1 MTTEVSTGHEF
12 FIKDEHYQSLVEDIK
27 AALVEGSFTER
38 MARIETYHKIG
49 EEVRRFSADMNRNV
63 TATVQALSND
73 LNIAERSVWTAVKF
87 YDTYPDIN
95 ALPDGKAISWSK
107 VKKLLGEGTEE
118 KVLDLEKIAAGI
130 VKRYGEQNAKKI
142 AESILR

>member
-1 MTTEVSTGHEF
+1 MTTEVSTAHEF
-12 FIKDEHYQSLVEDIK
+12 FIKDEHYQSLVEEIK

-49 EEVRRFSADMNRNV
+49 EDVRNFSKEMNRNV

-87 YDTYPDIN
+87 YDTYPDIS

-130 VKRYGEQNAKKI
+130 IKRYGEQNAKKI